1 MTVNT
6 GVAEPVPVSG
16 DARQAAHQ
24 AGEAR
29 GRQRVIML
37 VVLAAAARAVADRR
51 TQAGV
56 IVLAIGL
63 VAAKR
68 MAQERGTPGLDWYR
82 ALGQDK
88 SPRST

>member
-1 MTVNT
+1 MAVNT
-6 GVAEPVPVSG
+6 GMAEPVPISG

-24 AGEAR
+24 AREAR
-29 GRQRVIML
+29 GRQRMIML
-37 VVLAAAARAVADRR
+37 VVLAAAARVVADRR

-82 ALGQDK
+82 ARGQDK
-88 SPRST
+88 SSSST

>member
-6 GVAEPVPVSG
+6 EVAEPVPVSG

-24 AGEAR
+24 AREAR
-29 GRQRVIML
+29 ERQRAIML
-37 VVLAAAARAVADRR
+37 VVLATAARVVADRR

-68 MAQERGTPGLDWYR
+68 IASEGGIPGMDWYLAR
-82 ALGQDK
+82 GRDE
-88 SPRST
+88 SRSSA